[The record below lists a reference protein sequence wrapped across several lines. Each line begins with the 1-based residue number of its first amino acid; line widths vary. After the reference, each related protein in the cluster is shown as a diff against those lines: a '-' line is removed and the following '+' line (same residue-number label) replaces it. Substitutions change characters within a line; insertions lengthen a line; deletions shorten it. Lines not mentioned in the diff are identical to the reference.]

1 MATHNAHLI
10 FRMVSCSQA
19 RMLWSLVKTCQL
31 IGFFCLFVFH
41 KGKSYCYSS
50 SAGIYVK
57 AVQEHTKLWGTLLL
71 FSCIP
76 GEGSI
81 IELSHAVFFSDF
93 CSAAVVFEPV
103 LHSLFFLGG
112 LCWSVF
118 GLSRLFSPS
127 ENSGLLSSCRSGTQI
142 SGLSLSI
149 RTDTGKR
156 TPNETKHKEYNITQV
171 LSTKTA
177 FFRCKKRERQQKKKE
192 AKKRTDKELMNILN
206 FIFCCFTSSWLVHS
220 VPSEH

>member
-31 IGFFCLFVFH
+31 IVFVCLFVFH
-41 KGKSYCYSS
+41 KGKSCCYSS
-50 SAGIYVK
+50 SAGIYVT

-81 IELSHAVFFSDF
+81 IELSHAVVVVVFSDF

-103 LHSLFFLGG
+103 FHSLFFLGG

-156 TPNETKHKEYNITQV
+156 THQRDKTQGIQYYT
-171 LSTKTA
+171 SA
-177 FFRCKKRERQQKKKE
+177 FNKNCLLQ
-192 AKKRTDKELMNILN
+192 
-206 FIFCCFTSSWLVHS
+206 V
-220 VPSEH
+220 